1 MVLRAVEQ
9 AGPLQLILAHMGGW
23 RNWDQVEE
31 LLPHTHVYLD
41 TAYALGRIAH
51 RGDGHFA
58 PEELDLMSKA
68 QFLRM
73 VDTFGA
79 HRILFGTDSPWRG
92 QEEGIAQLRAL
103 PLSQPDLEAIL
114 GGNAQRLLGLS

>member
-1 MVLRAVEQ
+1 
-9 AGPLQLILAHMGGW
+9 
-23 RNWDQVEE
+23 
-31 LLPHTHVYLD
+31 
-41 TAYALGRIAH
+41 
-51 RGDGHFA
+51 
-58 PEELDLMSKA
+58 
-68 QFLRM
+68 M